1 MFYYEKYNFLWNAY
15 WYLIISMFLYGIINN
30 RVVELLFLA
39 FISMPIV
46 WFTLIVLDQNKLDK
60 EFKKEVKNENNNQI
74 I

>member
-1 MFYYEKYNFLWNAY
+1 
-15 WYLIISMFLYGIINN
+15 MFLYGIINN